1 MNIKKVISFIGI
13 MMMIESILMILP
25 FIVSIIYKESDGKY
39 FSYVGLPLLVIGFL
53 LYKFFKT
60 DDDKFY
66 SAEGFVTVSI
76 GWIVLSVCGALP
88 FCISKAIPNFID
100 SLFETVSGFTTT
112 GATILTDVT
121 QLSNC
126 MLFWRSFT
134 HFVGG
139 MGVLVLML
147 AIIPTKS
154 ENMHI
159 MKAESPGPKVGKLV
173 SKVSDTART
182 LYLIYV
188 VLTIITILSYKLSGM
203 PLFDS
208 ICIGFGTAG
217 TGGFVVT
224 KNGCADYNTFSQTLI
239 GIYMLIFG
247 VNFNIY
253 YLILIKK
260 IKDALC
266 SEELR
271 VYLGIVFMS
280 IVLIVFNIYNLY
292 NSIGESIHNAF
303 FHVSSIITT
312 TGYAISDYTIWHDFS
327 QVMLLLLMI
336 CGACAGSTAGGLKV
350 SRVVISVKSAI
361 NELYMQL
368 HPNSVKVITFE
379 DKVVDKN
386 TKNTVMSYV
395 IIYILIC
402 LLGILLIS
410 LDDFDF
416 TTTVSSVIET
426 FNNVGLGLSK
436 IGPKGNFSIF
446 NQFSKVVFVILM
458 LTGRLEIFPMII
470 LFSKNTWKRST

>member
-1 MNIKKVISFIGI
+1 MNIKKVVNFIGI
-13 MMMIESILMILP
+13 MMMLESILMILP
-25 FIVSIIYKESDGKY
+25 FIVSIIYHESDGKY
-39 FSYVGLPLLVIGFL
+39 FAYVGIPLLALGFL
-53 LYKFFKT
+53 LYKLFLT
-60 DDDKFY
+60 RDEKFY

-76 GWIVLSVCGALP
+76 GWVVLSICGALP
-88 FCISKAIPNFID
+88 FFASKQIPNFID
-100 SLFETVSGFTTT
+100 ALFETVSGFTTT
-112 GATILTDVT
+112 GATILVDVT
-121 QLSNC
+121 ELSKC
-126 MLFWRSFT
+126 MAFWRSFT

-154 ENMHI
+154 ENMQI

-182 LYLIYV
+182 LYIIYFFLT
-188 VLTIITILSYKLSGM
+188 VLAIVSYKLSGM

-224 KNGCADYNTFSQTLI
+224 KNGCADYSQFSQTLI
-239 GIYMLIFG
+239 GIYMLVFG

-260 IKDALC
+260 FKDAFS

-271 VYLGIVFMS
+271 VYLGIVFVS
-280 IVLIVFNIYNLY
+280 VALIVINIYNLY
-292 NSIGESIHNAF
+292 SSIGESIHNAF
-303 FHVSSIITT
+303 FHVSSIMTT
-312 TGYAISDYTIWHDFS
+312 TGYAIGDYTIWHDFS

-350 SRVVISVKSAI
+350 SRVVISFKSVI

-368 HPNSVKVITFE
+368 HPNSVKALTFE
-379 DKVVDKN
+379 GKPVDSN

-395 IIYILIC
+395 IIYTLIC
-402 LLGILLIS
+402 MIGILLIS
-410 LDDFDF
+410 LDDYDF

-426 FNNVGLGLSK
+426 FNNIGLGLSK
-436 IGPKGNFSIF
+436 IGPRGNFSIF

-470 LFSKNTWKRST
+470 LFSKNTWKRSS

>member
-1 MNIKKVISFIGI
+1 MNIKKVINYIGS
-13 MMMIESILMILP
+13 MMMLEAILMILP
-25 FIVSIIYKESDGKY
+25 IVVSIIYNEIAGKY
-39 FSYVGLPLLVIGFL
+39 FLYIGVCLFIIGYI
-53 LYKFFKT
+53 LYKIFKAE
-60 DDDKFY
+60 DDKFY
-66 SAEGFVTVSI
+66 SAEGFVTVSL
-76 GWIVLSVCGALP
+76 GWIILSICGALP
-88 FCISKAIPNFID
+88 FFVSKEIPDFID

-112 GATILTDVT
+112 GATILVDVT
-121 QLSNC
+121 TLSKC
-126 MLFWRSFT
+126 MAFWRSFT

-154 ENMHI
+154 ENMQI

-182 LYLIYV
+182 LYFIYMF
-188 VLTIITILSYKLSGM
+188 LTLLAIISYKLSGM

-224 KNGCADYNTFSQTLI
+224 KNGCADYGHLSQTLI
-239 GIYMLIFG
+239 GIYMLVFG

-260 IKDALC
+260 VKDALS

-271 VYLGIVFMS
+271 VYLGIVFVS
-280 IVLIVFNIYNLY
+280 VALIVINIYNIY
-292 NSIGESIHNAF
+292 NTLGESIHEAF

-312 TGYAISDYTIWHDFS
+312 TGYAIGDYTIWHDFS

-350 SRVVISVKSAI
+350 SRVVISFKAAM
-361 NELYMQL
+361 NELYTQL
-368 HPNSVKVITFE
+368 HPNSVRALTFE
-379 DKVVDKN
+379 GKPVDKN
-386 TKNTVMSYV
+386 TKDTVFSYI
-395 IIYILIC
+395 IIYILII

-426 FNNVGLGLSK
+426 FNNIGLGLSK

-446 NQFSKVVFVILM
+446 NQFSKVVFTILM
-458 LTGRLEIFPMII
+458 LTGRLEIFPILI
-470 LFSKNTWKRST
+470 LFSNKTWKRSI